1 MKRRN
6 IVIIAILLLILIA
19 NLIGCKRE
27 QPDSLDTAVREE
39 TSNSEIPENTEDNT
53 ENEVIEEPVSFECL
67 EEIKTASPESGLV
80 QVDDMLLQYGCKV
93 SDVIDIIADSQSNF
107 DTDDYNESELVP
119 SNYPVLIVYKKN
131 EENYFGIVAENTT
144 QETKSLK
151 DCTVTRIDSYNA
163 SKGNVFCAGF
173 NGENNGIVTYDYI
186 KSLMNNYEIIMEA
199 SEVDSWEGDVAI
211 RQINLTY
218 SIPSELSIEGILRM
232 EFIFESDTGELKT
245 IKISD

>member
-1 MKRRN
+1 MKKRN
-6 IVIIAILLLILIA
+6 TVIIAILLFTLAI
-19 NLIGCKRE
+19 NLIGCKKE
-27 QPDSLDTAVREE
+27 QPENLEVAVTEE
-39 TSNSEIPENTEDNT
+39 TSNSEISENIEDNA
-53 ENEVIEEPVSFECL
+53 ENEDLEEPVSFECL
-67 EEIKTASPESGLV
+67 EEIKTASPESGLI
-80 QVDDMLLQYGCKV
+80 QVDDMILQYGCKV

-107 DTDDYNESELVP
+107 ATEDYNESELVP

-131 EENYFGIVAENTT
+131 GENYFGIVAENTT

-151 DCTVTRIDSYNA
+151 DCTVTRIDTYNA

-173 NGENNGIVTYDYI
+173 NGENNDIVTYDYI
-186 KSLMNNYEIIMEA
+186 KNMMNNYEIIMEA

>member
-173 NGENNGIVTYDYI
+173 NGENNGIVTYDYSKRQTIRHRI
-186 KSLMNNYEIIMEA
+186 KQRRFSAAWFSAYI
-199 SEVDSWEGDVAI
+199 G
-211 RQINLTY
+211 
-218 SIPSELSIEGILRM
+218 
-232 EFIFESDTGELKT
+232 
-245 IKISD
+245 